1 MAVILAV
8 EDDAFILEYLGWTI
22 EDIGHISLLASD
34 LIQALTYLSAQH
46 HIDILFVDIRLNS
59 LEFGGY
65 DVANHAIA
73 LRPHLP
79 VLYTSGSSHS
89 EDMTARFVPGGR
101 FLQKPYSPEQLGS
114 SIAEFLH

>member
-8 EDDAFILEYLGWTI
+8 EDDEFILEYLGWTL
-22 EDIGHISLLASD
+22 ENIGHISLLASD
-34 LIQALTYLSAQH
+34 LAQALTHLAAQQ
-46 HIDILFVDIRLNS
+46 HIDILFVDIRLKS

-65 DVANHAIA
+65 EVADHAIG
-73 LRPHLP
+73 LRPHLS

-101 FLQKPYSPEQLGS
+101 FLQKPYSPAQLGLS
-114 SIAEFLH
+114 LGELLH